1 MYCKKGDLIQFVL
14 NPIHRDPDEVPYA
27 FSISKENIRVS
38 QTETLITEHQIGDQ
52 KFLVRRNFERF
63 NIVLPVDN
71 DPRDMVTIQPPD
83 EDDDYVDRPES
94 VYVEIVSNREEE
106 YEEPEEEE

>member
-1 MYCKKGDLIQFVL
+1 MYCKKGDLVQFVL
-14 NPIHRDPDEVPYA
+14 HPKYRDPDEIPYA
-27 FSISKENIRVS
+27 FSISNQVIR
-38 QTETLITEHQIGDQ
+38 DQ
-52 KFLVRRNFERF
+52 QDSFRTTHLPNTNMVRRNFERF

-106 YEEPEEEE
+106 IGEEE